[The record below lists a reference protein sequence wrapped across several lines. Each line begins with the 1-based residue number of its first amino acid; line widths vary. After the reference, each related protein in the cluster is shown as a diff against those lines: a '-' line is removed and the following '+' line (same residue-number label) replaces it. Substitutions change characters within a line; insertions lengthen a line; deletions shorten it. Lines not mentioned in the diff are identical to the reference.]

1 MTMAEPSAA
10 DRWRGP
16 YRPDHAFPHHLV
28 DDDGRHLFLL
38 GKTAW
43 TYFACADPEGVCRRA
58 AAQGITVLR
67 VALNGAPYYDVLGHD
82 CWPWRGTSR
91 EPDYSGLDDAYLVRA
106 RERVALAREYG
117 LGLDVTLYM
126 RHPLPAN
133 ADIPRERRYWEGAL
147 ATVGQ
152 EPNVFCWEIANETLA
167 EYPFQRAVGAYF
179 REHDP
184 LRRPVCTSDGTT
196 DYAAWPAEPFIDLA
210 IVHTCTGQRPLDG
223 WYRALALN
231 ARAHGKPAWCN
242 ESGREVRHK
251 NDDGVHRRKQ
261 GWVWCASGCYWTH
274 HSWDGC
280 EGIDD
285 ATYRAPGEEFLAPLA
300 AFWQGLEWWRLSPD
314 WTLVQRRG
322 AAPLAYALQAPTP
335 ARDLAVMYLCT
346 EETGRRVPARE
357 MGLLLLEGVY
367 RVRLYHPA
375 TGAYEE
381 AGEIVGQGL
390 GRTTPLEA
398 PAFTDDLVVRLD
410 LVERRER
417 GRLGGTG

>member
-1 MTMAEPSAA
+1 MVDNSQ
-10 DRWRGP
+10 DRWHGP
-16 YRPDHAFPHHLV
+16 YRPDPAHPHHLV
-28 DDDGRHLFLL
+28 DDEGRHLFVL

-43 TYFACADPEGVCRRA
+43 TYLVCGDPEGVCRRA

-82 CWPWRGTSR
+82 CWPWRGTSAV
-91 EPDYSGLDDAYLVRA
+91 PDYSGLSEPYFRQA
-106 RERVALAREYG
+106 RERAALARSYG
-117 LGLDVTLYM
+117 LGLNVTLYM
-126 RHPLPAN
+126 RHPLPTVAE
-133 ADIPRERRYWEGAL
+133 APRERRYWEYTL
-147 ATVGQ
+147 ATLGR

-167 EYPFQRAVGAYF
+167 EREFQAAVGTF
-179 REHDP
+179 LRQHDP
-184 LRRPVCTSDGTT
+184 WERPICTSDGTT
-196 DYAAWPAEPFIDLA
+196 DYAAWPAESFIDLA
-210 IVHTCTGQRPLDG
+210 INHTCTGQRSLDG

-231 ARAHGKPAWCN
+231 TRAHGKPAWCN
-242 ESGREVRHK
+242 ESGREGRHK

-285 ATYRAPGEEFLAPLA
+285 PSYRAPGEEFLAPLA
-300 AFWQGLEWWRLSPD
+300 AFWQGLEWWRLSPTF
-314 WTLVQRRG
+314 TLVQRRG

-335 ARDLAVMYLCT
+335 GRDLAVIYLCA
-346 EETGRRVPARE
+346 EETGRAVSAGE
-357 MGLLLLEGVY
+357 LGLLLLEGRY

-381 AGEIVGQGL
+381 AGEVAGQGL
-390 GRTTPLEA
+390 GRVTPLGT

-410 LVERRER
+410 LIERMER
-417 GRLGGTG
+417 SRLRGTG